1 MAQNGNVILK
11 QQIFCNLQL
20 TDFILD
26 SKLQL
31 SRPLALIC
39 TDSPEMAFFNA
50 ISLFPGG
57 RGLAPLASPD
67 DHHNHGG
74 LRGGRPGGALW
85 LCTGSPGIDKES

>member
-1 MAQNGNVILK
+1 
-11 QQIFCNLQL
+11 
-20 TDFILD
+20 
-26 SKLQL
+26 
-31 SRPLALIC
+31 
-39 TDSPEMAFFNA
+39 MAFFNA